1 MCASALRVELHIP
14 AVQSLKEKRAVL
26 RPLVEG
32 MRKRWSVS
40 VAEVDHH
47 DLWQRAAIGVAI
59 VASDPRHLSDLTD
72 EVRRYFDA
80 QPEVEVMEVGLLSL
94 EEAR

>member
-14 AVQSLKEKRAVL
+14 SVHSLKEKRAVL

-40 VAEVDHH
+40 IAEVDHH
-47 DLWQRAAIGVAI
+47 DVWQRAAIGLAM
-59 VASDPRHLSDLTD
+59 VASDGHHLSRLLD
-72 EVRRYFDA
+72 EVRRHLDG
-80 QPEVEVMEVGLLSL
+80 QTEVEVMEVTVLSL